1 MNIAFTKTIAAALVA
16 AAIPLAA
23 ACGGDDSSSGSDS
36 SSAAGEALTVKAS
49 KRLGKTQGPNGET
62 PAGTDELTLTDAE
75 AAKVKSGNYTV
86 AMAWH
91 TSSDWVNAVQA
102 GADAELAELGMKVV
116 AKTDAGYD
124 AAKQKSDL
132 ETLSAK
138 KPDVIMSLP
147 VDPVATKSAYRH
159 ATERGAKLV
168 LTDNAPDG
176 FKAGK
181 DYVSL
186 VSADLFG
193 MGHRAADILAASLGG
208 KGQVGWIYHDADFY
222 VTNQRDQ
229 AFKTTIEGNY
239 PDMKIVA
246 EQGIADPNRAEDVV
260 NAMLT
265 KHPDLDG
272 IYVTWAEPA
281 EGVLSALRNQGNTK
295 TKVVTLD
302 LSEPVALDMV
312 KDGNVAGIAAD
323 KAYELGRGLARAAA
337 YGVLGK
343 KAPAFVAA
351 PTLSVTK
358 ATVRE
363 GWNESLHRD
372 PPKAILDG
380 AR

>member
-1 MNIAFTKTIAAALVA
+1 VA
-16 AAIPLAA
+16 AAIPLA
-23 ACGGDDSSSGSDS
+23 ACGGDDSSSSSDE
-36 SSAAGEALTVKAS
+36 SAKSGASVEVKES
-49 KRLGKTQGPNGET
+49 KRLGKTTGPNGET
-62 PAGTDELTLTDAE
+62 PTSTDDLTLTDE
-75 AAKVKSGNYTV
+75 ELAKVKEGGYKV

-91 TSSDWVNAVQA
+91 TSSDWVNGVMA
-102 GADAELAELGMKVV
+102 GAEDELAKLGMEVV
-116 AKTDAGYD
+116 AKTDAGFD
-124 AAKQKSDL
+124 AARQKNDL
-132 ETLSAK
+132 ETISAK

-147 VDPVATKSAYRH
+147 VDPVATASAYRA
-159 ATERGAKLV
+159 ATKNGAKLV
-168 LTDNAPDG
+168 LTDNAPEG
-176 FKAGK
+176 FKAGE

-193 MGHRAADILAASLGG
+193 MGHRAADMLASSLGG
-208 KGQVGWIYHDADFY
+208 KGKVGWIYHDAEFY
-222 VTNQRDQ
+222 VTNQRDN
-229 AFKTTIEGNY
+229 AFKETIEGNY
-239 PDMKIVA
+239 PDMEIVA

-265 KHPDLDG
+265 KNPDLDG

-312 KDGNVAGIAAD
+312 KDGNTVGIAAD
-323 KAYELGRGLARAAA
+323 KAYDLGKGLALAAA

-343 KAPAFVAA
+343 EAPAFVAA

-358 ATVRE
+358 DTVSE

-372 PPKAILDG
+372 PPKAVVE
-380 AR
+380 AAS

>member
-1 MNIAFTKTIAAALVA
+1 MTTRTVRTLAVALVVAVAPFAAAG
-16 AAIPLAA
+16 
-23 ACGGDDSSSGSDS
+23 CGGGDSDS
-36 SSAAGEALTVKAS
+36 AGSGDGTGFTVKAS
-49 KRLGKTQGPNGET
+49 KRLGKTQGPNGEK

-75 AAKVKSGNYTV
+75 RAKVKDGDYTV

-91 TSSDWVNAVQA
+91 TSSEWVNAVQA
-102 GADAELAELGMKVV
+102 GAEDELGKLGMRVV

-132 ETLSAK
+132 ETISAK
-138 KPDVIMSLP
+138 QPDVVMSLP
-147 VDPVATKSAYRH
+147 VDPVATKSAYRQVV
-159 ATERGAKLV
+159 EGGAKLV
-168 LTDNAPDG
+168 LTDNAPEG
-176 FKAGK
+176 FKAGR

-193 MGHRAADILAASLGG
+193 MGQRAADILAAALGG
-208 KGQVGWIYHDADFY
+208 KGEVGWIYHDADFY

-239 PDMKIVA
+239 PDMDIVA

-272 IYVTWAEPA
+272 VYVTWAEPA

-312 KDGNVAGIAAD
+312 KGGNVAGIAAD

-343 KAPAFVAA
+343 RAPAFVAA
-351 PTLSVTK
+351 PTLSVTRD
-358 ATVRE
+358 TVRE
-363 GWNESLHRD
+363 GWNASLHRD
-372 PPKAILDG
+372 PSRTILEAAG
-380 AR
+380 

>member
-1 MNIAFTKTIAAALVA
+1 MQITRTLAAALVA
-16 AAIPLAA
+16 VAIPLAG
-23 ACGGDDSSSGSDS
+23 CGEDSDAGS
-36 SSAAGEALTVKAS
+36 VKAPAPGLQVKES
-49 KRLGKTQGPNGET
+49 KRLGKTTGPNGET
-62 PAGTDELTLTDAE
+62 PKGTSELTLTEAE
-75 AAKVKSGNYTV
+75 RAKVKDGGFKV

-91 TSSDWVNAVQA
+91 TSSDWINAVSA
-102 GADAELAELGMKVV
+102 GAEAELKELGMAVV

-132 ETLSAK
+132 ETISAK

-147 VDPVATKSAYRH
+147 VDPVATKSAFRS
-159 ATERGAKLV
+159 ATEDGAKLV

-176 FKAGK
+176 FEAGK

-193 MGHRAADILAASLGG
+193 MGHRAADILAASLDG
-208 KGQVGWIYHDADFY
+208 KGKVGWIYHDAEFY

-229 AFKTTIEGNY
+229 AFKKTIEGNY
-239 PDMKIVA
+239 PDMEIVA
-246 EQGIADPNRAEDVV
+246 EQGIADPNRAEDIV

-312 KDGNVAGIAAD
+312 REGNTVGIAAD
-323 KAYELGRGLARAAA
+323 KAYELGQGLARAAA

-343 KAPAFVAA
+343 EAPAFVAA
-351 PTLSVTK
+351 PALSVTRE
-358 ATVRE
+358 TVE
-363 GWNESLHRD
+363 QGWKDSLHRD
-372 PPKAILDG
+372 APKAILES
-380 AR
+380 AE